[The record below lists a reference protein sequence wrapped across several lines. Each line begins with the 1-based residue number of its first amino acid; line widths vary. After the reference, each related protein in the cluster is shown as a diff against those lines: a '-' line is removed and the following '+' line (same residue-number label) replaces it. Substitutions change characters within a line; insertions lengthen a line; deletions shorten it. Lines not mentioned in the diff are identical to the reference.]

1 MCAPG
6 KTNVSN
12 VSIYKIKPKKQKRVL
27 QNTSRRHAEPSQP
40 SNSTQRARTERAPPT
55 IYHLTIII
63 IIIINTTSSGAII
76 IIIITCPSAPS
87 SLRQPKLVKDGRLV
101 LVKDGLGSALPRE
114 ADGRQAER
122 PRRRERRGT

>member
-1 MCAPG
+1 MP
-6 KTNVSN
+6 
-12 VSIYKIKPKKQKRVL
+12 
-27 QNTSRRHAEPSQP
+27 SRRSPQTPLSALALS
-40 SNSTQRARTERAPPT
+40 ARHLT

-63 IIIINTTSSGAII
+63 IIIIIITSSGAII

>member
-1 MCAPG
+1 MP
-6 KTNVSN
+6 
-12 VSIYKIKPKKQKRVL
+12 
-27 QNTSRRHAEPSQP
+27 SRRSPQTPLSALALS
-40 SNSTQRARTERAPPT
+40 ARHLT

-63 IIIINTTSSGAII
+63 IIIIITSSGAII

-122 PRRRERRGT
+122 TRRRERRGT

>member
-1 MCAPG
+1 MP
-6 KTNVSN
+6 
-12 VSIYKIKPKKQKRVL
+12 
-27 QNTSRRHAEPSQP
+27 SRRSPQTPLSALALS
-40 SNSTQRARTERAPPT
+40 ARHLT

-63 IIIINTTSSGAII
+63 IIIIIIITSSGAII